1 MGEAGDKLSSAAV
14 SDLSKSFENS
24 RSISDAQSNS
34 ANTLRSLFLDLPDG
48 QGQGLS
54 REMDDIQMMRA
65 NGPSQDPS
73 TMSPQELHATLWKIL
88 SFRDSVMKKIE
99 NTLDKIPLLGALV
112 EKISNSVSVFIMTTL
127 EPYVKPLLG
136 TATSALGD
144 SSQALLDA
152 HKDDQFEV
160 WNNPNSTDPTH
171 SFLSKVG

>member
-1 MGEAGDKLSSAAV
+1 M
-14 SDLSKSFENS
+14 SDLSKSFESS
-24 RSISDAQSNS
+24 RSINEAQSNS

-54 REMDDIQMMRA
+54 REMDDIQTMRA
-65 NGPSQDPS
+65 NGPPQDPS

-171 SFLSKVG
+171 SFLSKVSFRGVCPS

>member
-1 MGEAGDKLSSAAV
+1 
-14 SDLSKSFENS
+14 
-24 RSISDAQSNS
+24 
-34 ANTLRSLFLDLPDG
+34 
-48 QGQGLS
+48 
-54 REMDDIQMMRA
+54 MMRA

-73 TMSPQELHATLWKIL
+73 TMSPQELYQTLWKIL

-99 NTLDKIPLLGALV
+99 NTLDKIPLLGSLV

-136 TATSALGD
+136 TATTALGD

-171 SFLSKVG
+171 SFLSKVS

>member
-1 MGEAGDKLSSAAV
+1 
-14 SDLSKSFENS
+14 
-24 RSISDAQSNS
+24 
-34 ANTLRSLFLDLPDG
+34 
-48 QGQGLS
+48 
-54 REMDDIQMMRA
+54 
-65 NGPSQDPS
+65 
-73 TMSPQELHATLWKIL
+73 MSPQELYQTLWKIL

-136 TATSALGD
+136 TATTALGD